1 MTSRKVY
8 SERHVVVLACW
19 GTNPTEY
26 RIMFI
31 VINVHG
37 KFPEEYLA
45 FGCSSSVGPRETEA
59 GTSEG
64 KKGNR
69 FHVVSLYD
77 TCMKKIHGF
86 QTNGKIDN
94 IFFKYK
100 QLI

>member
-1 MTSRKVY
+1 MNGILLFF
-8 SERHVVVLACW
+8 VLARW

-37 KFPEEYLA
+37 KFLEEYLA
-45 FGCSSSVGPRETEA
+45 FVCSSSVGPRETEA
-59 GTSEG
+59 GKSQG

-69 FHVVSLYD
+69 FDVDSLYD
-77 TCMKKIHGF
+77 NCMKKIHVF

-94 IFFKYK
+94 IF
-100 QLI
+100 L